1 MPVVRAAAAA
11 VGFLTVVP
19 VARRMPLAADDVVRG
34 AALFPVI
41 GAGVGA
47 AVGAVAAGLA
57 GLIPPLAAA
66 AVALAVGAV
75 LTGALHL
82 DALADAADALGARS
96 RAQALEIMRDPGI
109 GPFGTLALVLD
120 LLVKAAAL
128 AALAVEGGAV
138 LAALAAGAAARATAP
153 VLAAALP
160 AARAD
165 GSGAILA
172 TRARP
177 VTAAAAAMLAALI
190 AVAAAGWAGG
200 VIVAAAAAVAAVV
213 ALAAWRRFGGVTGD
227 VLGCAIELAEA
238 AALLVAAAL
247 AS

>member
-138 LAALAAGAAARATAP
+138 LAALAAG
-153 VLAAALP
+153 
-160 AARAD
+160 RAD

-190 AVAAAGWAGG
+190 AVAAAGWAGV